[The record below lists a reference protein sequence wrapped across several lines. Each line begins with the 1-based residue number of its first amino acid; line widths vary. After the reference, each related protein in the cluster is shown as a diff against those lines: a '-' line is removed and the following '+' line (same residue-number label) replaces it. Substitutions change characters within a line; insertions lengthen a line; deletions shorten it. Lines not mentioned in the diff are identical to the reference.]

1 MTKRKEGR
9 EGVKDEGRKEVMK
22 EVRKKEKE
30 REKRIFTRVE

>member
-1 MTKRKEGR
+1 MTKRKEGT
-9 EGVKDEGRKEVMK
+9 EGVKDEGRKEVKK

>member
-9 EGVKDEGRKEVMK
+9 EGVKDEGRKEVKK
-22 EVRKKEKE
+22 EVRKKE